1 MRPPLAA
8 FAESNTIEK
17 IRVPEGAWS
26 RDAIAG
32 GRPRDIRGFALS
44 DGLRKAAG
52 LWLAA
57 SLHERSTAVATN

>member
-17 IRVPEGAWS
+17 IRVAEGAWS

-32 GRPRDIRGFALS
+32 GRRVTFADLPS
-44 DGLRKAAG
+44 GRLRKAMG
-52 LWLAA
+52 LWLAT